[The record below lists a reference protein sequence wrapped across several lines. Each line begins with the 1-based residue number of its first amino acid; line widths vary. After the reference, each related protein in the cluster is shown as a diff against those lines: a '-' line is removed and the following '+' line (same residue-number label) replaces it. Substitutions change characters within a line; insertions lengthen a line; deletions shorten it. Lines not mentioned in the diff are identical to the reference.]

1 MVKWLKYLWS
11 IREKMMH
18 KKVRKL
24 TVTSKMKLKLKL
36 VIMTVN
42 FHSLM
47 LFLQQM
53 LAMSQKKYSCVIV
66 VQTFCEPKAPT
77 IVAPPSHNFC

>member
-1 MVKWLKYLWS
+1 MANGHIFLNDDIGYNKKYMIIPPMVKWLKYLWS
-11 IREKMMH
+11 IMEKMMH

-42 FHSLM
+42 FP
-47 LFLQQM
+47 
-53 LAMSQKKYSCVIV
+53 A
-66 VQTFCEPKAPT
+66 
-77 IVAPPSHNFC
+77 